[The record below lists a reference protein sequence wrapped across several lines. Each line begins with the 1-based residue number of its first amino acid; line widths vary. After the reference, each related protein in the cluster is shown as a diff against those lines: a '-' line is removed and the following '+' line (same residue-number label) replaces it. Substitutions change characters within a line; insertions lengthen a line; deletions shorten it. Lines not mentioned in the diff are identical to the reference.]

1 MGWHGDVCNLWSS
14 TVAVQCQSSYTV
26 FTLAQMQSPRI
37 TPNDFDKVIGKSRVA
52 VRSCKMAFSGPV
64 PNDEII
70 DCGTSSFSYTAGLD
84 PKETKSD
91 LKLAGAHQR

>member
-14 TVAVQCQSSYTV
+14 AVAVQCQSSYTV
-26 FTLAQMQSPRI
+26 FALAQMQSPRI

-64 PNDEII
+64 PNDEVI
-70 DCGTSSFSYTAGLD
+70 DSVVQVLFPTPLVSIQKKRNLI
-84 PKETKSD
+84 
-91 LKLAGAHQR
+91 